1 MFGDNCRTCAAAA
14 AVLML
19 LMWAAV
25 AAAFW
30 SCSCCWVTLATAA
43 AWAEGRNIA
52 VVPPVP
58 AGPADREGQDLYHL
72 LDGSYHVFQ
81 FLTVKQ
87 REGLRGGRRCCVR
100 GPLGGQLVQAETAEA
115 AEGGVLA
122 GVRGPEAGE
131 HGEAVVI
138 CVRGACSSGA

>member
-1 MFGDNCRTCAAAA
+1 MGGGGGGVLELQLLLGHASHGRRLGRGQEHRRGAARARGSCRQ
-14 AVLML
+14 
-19 LMWAAV
+19 
-25 AAAFW
+25 
-30 SCSCCWVTLATAA
+30 
-43 AWAEGRNIA
+43 GRSIF
-52 VVPPVP
+52 VSST
-58 AGPADREGQDLYHL
+58 
-72 LDGSYHVFQ
+72 GSYHVFQ

-100 GPLGGQLVQAETAEA
+100 GPLGGQLVQAETAET